1 MTGQSV
7 GGNWPLILDTGEI
20 FTSVVLNADE
30 TIYTITESGQLYA
43 INPDGFL
50 KWSLQFK
57 SWSSDP
63 LVRDDGNIL
72 LVVDMTDSGIKGHVV
87 CIRDE
92 GNTASV
98 VWATPLIPHTPL
110 NETNVNLAPDG
121 TIYVTGGEE
130 GVLYALKG
138 NGQGLSSSSSW
149 PKAMHNIQNNG
160 N

>member
-1 MTGQSV
+1 M
-7 GGNWPLILDTGEI
+7 
-20 FTSVVLNADE
+20 
-30 TIYTITESGQLYA
+30 
-43 INPDGFL
+43 
-50 KWSLQFK
+50 
-57 SWSSDP
+57 
-63 LVRDDGNIL
+63 VRNDGNIL
-72 LVVDMTDSGIKGHVV
+72 LVADMTDSGIKGHVV

-138 NGQGLSSSSSW
+138 NGHGLSSSSAW